1 MALGIPCLS
10 TDCRPGGART
20 LIKDGINGFVIPRKD
35 TNALAEKMLYI
46 LTHPDV
52 SKKISE
58 GGRKIAYTHNEKET
72 FDKWEAFLGKIEN

>member
-1 MALGIPCLS
+1 MVMA
-10 TDCRPGGART
+10 
-20 LIKDGINGFVIPRKD
+20 
-35 TNALAEKMLYI
+35 NALAEKMLYI

-72 FDKWEAFLGKIEN
+72 FDKWEAFLGKIRN